1 MSSILTIIEF
11 VFFFGLLIFFH
22 ELGHFLSCKA
32 LGIEVEEFGFGYPPR
47 LVKLFTW
54 KGTDVTLNW
63 IPFGGFVRPKGEGD
77 ETVPGGMAAA
87 PLGSASWCSSLAQ

>member
-22 ELGHFLSCKA
+22 ELGHFLSSKA
-32 LGIEVEEFGFGYPPR
+32 LGIEVEEFGFGYPPKM
-47 LVKLFTW
+47 VKLFTW

-63 IPFGGFVRPKGEGD
+63 IPFGGFVRPKGR
-77 ETVPGGMAAA
+77 GMKPCPVGWLQ
-87 PLGSASWCSSLAQ
+87 PLRGNASWCSSPAQ